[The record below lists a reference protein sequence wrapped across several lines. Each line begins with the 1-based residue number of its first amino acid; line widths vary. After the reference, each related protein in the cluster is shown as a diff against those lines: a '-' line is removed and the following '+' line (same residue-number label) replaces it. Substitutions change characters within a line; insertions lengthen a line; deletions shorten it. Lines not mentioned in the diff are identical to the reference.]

1 VRLAGTGALLL
12 LATARAVGAQTGDFS
27 IPAGSTLPNYDRVS
41 IGHREGLEANAYLAR
56 TDDAAASWFNP
67 AGLSLSE
74 KSQLSASA
82 NAYEFTGFALE
93 GVEFARGG
101 TRFSSIGSYFGGVIG
116 APIVNSRNLRLGFSF
131 TKPVSWSPSRI
142 EGAIESPETDESF
155 LYSASVFFSTFIPAL
170 NAGLRLT
177 DRLRVGAGLG
187 YAYTSLYQNQSV
199 ADRLLT
205 TTVATTAFRTIE
217 SDGTWAT
224 CW

>member
-1 VRLAGTGALLL
+1 
-12 LATARAVGAQTGDFS
+12 
-27 IPAGSTLPNYDRVS
+27 
-41 IGHREGLEANAYLAR
+41 
-56 TDDAAASWFNP
+56 
-67 AGLSLSE
+67 
-74 KSQLSASA
+74 
-82 NAYEFTGFALE
+82 
-93 GVEFARGG
+93 VEFARGG
-101 TRFSSIGSYFGGVIG
+101 TRFSSIGSYFGGVLG
-116 APIVNSRNLRLGFSF
+116 APIVKSRNLRLGFSF

-217 SDGTWAT
+217 SDGKRGQPAGDGFGPVR
-224 CW
+224 CG